1 MLLLKPYENTFF
13 VQEKERDQ
21 VVLEIDKDRLRTER
35 DQVLEDLVSVE
46 RSFSDVYKKYERTRE
61 VFIN

>member
-1 MLLLKPYENTFF
+1 MLLLKPYDNTII